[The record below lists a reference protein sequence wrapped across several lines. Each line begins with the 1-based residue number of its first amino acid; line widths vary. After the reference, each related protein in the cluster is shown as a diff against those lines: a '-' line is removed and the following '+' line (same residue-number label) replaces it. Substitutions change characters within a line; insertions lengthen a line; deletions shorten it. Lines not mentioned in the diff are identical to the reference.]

1 MIGETLSFLPQLD
14 AIEHPEWLLKGR
26 DGEKNDCGVY
36 TGNVYRFLE
45 GKLTKS
51 YVEVKLTA
59 RNDFIL
65 FSFSYFVG
73 NYGCGHPLCVE
84 CANTCHRSNSAQ
96 FLADCIYNVFR
107 YSVLGYD
114 KNLEGNAK
122 AIAELTK
129 LCRKACDRIA
139 KEIN

>member
-1 MIGETLSFLPQLD
+1 MNDQISFLPMLD
-14 AIEHPEWLLKGR
+14 DAGHPTWLLSGNP
-26 DGEKNDCGVY
+26 GMQNDCGVY

-65 FSFSYFVG
+65 FQFSYKVG

-84 CANTCHRSNSAQ
+84 CAHTCHRSNSAP
-96 FLADCIYNVFR
+96 FLADCIFNVFKH
-107 YSVLGYD
+107 SVLGYD
-114 KNLEGNAK
+114 RNLEGNDKAK
-122 AIAELTK
+122 AELVK
-129 LCRKACDRIA
+129 LCRKACDRIS
-139 KEIN
+139 KEVV